1 VTPTERAK
9 SIANESAKVAAIDP
23 LFEHMSN
30 EYGLVLFD
38 SELHEIVRLARQCE
52 ACEACECA
60 AAEPPARHCSP
71 SDPAYSDEPGHVLIK
86 LGDADWGM
94 TVEKLMEHVKWCLRA
109 LADACETA
117 PGAGAR

>member
-1 VTPTERAK
+1 VNNERAE

-30 EYGLVLFD
+30 EHGLVLLE

-52 ACEACECA
+52 ACECA
-60 AAEPPARHCSP
+60 AAEPTARHCSP

-94 TVEKLMEHVKWCLRA
+94 TVEELMEHVKWCLRA